1 MELSSGIIL
10 RSRFKF
16 DVDKIYEQLLKGFEG
31 SKDAQSDFMV
41 TRIDDHVFIKFSKQ
55 AQPFWYPQLH
65 LEINKKDEY
74 STTAHV
80 HFGPNTSV

>member
-1 MELSSGIIL
+1 
-10 RSRFKF
+10 
-16 DVDKIYEQLLKGFEG
+16 
-31 SKDAQSDFMV
+31 MV
-41 TRIDDHVFIKFSKQ
+41 ARMDDHVFIKFSKQ